1 MFCNVNIRRTLI
13 IDCMCHSEIT
23 QLAYTFQTCN
33 PQKAGKKQK
42 YRSTK
47 YAKYKITKNTH
58 QQLVWFN
65 SAATGRRQNL
75 WPRVTFHPIL
85 TAMRISIITRIIG
98 ADYVLRRR
106 RYCDHFVMMVYVY
119 VCTYVCGC
127 VLCQHDK
134 TKTLDQ
140 NELKLRTEVVL
151 DTMSKPT
158 DLDGKGQASGAQAQN
173 LQYGDFRTPS
183 ISL

>member
-1 MFCNVNIRRTLI
+1 MQNIKL
-13 IDCMCHSEIT
+13 
-23 QLAYTFQTCN
+23 Q
-33 PQKAGKKQK
+33 
-42 YRSTK
+42 
-47 YAKYKITKNTH
+47 KNTH

-119 VCTYVCGC
+119 VCTYVCVCARMYVHSRG
-127 VLCQHDK
+127 LIYIPA
-134 TKTLDQ
+134 L
-140 NELKLRTEVVL
+140 
-151 DTMSKPT
+151 
-158 DLDGKGQASGAQAQN
+158 
-173 LQYGDFRTPS
+173 
-183 ISL
+183 